1 MPLVDG
7 ILSARMIRIR
17 EKESQLQH
25 QSDDREP
32 KSPKPRIPII
42 AVDNTLDDNSRF
54 DYIQTGYVLAIDI
67 AWMIKV
73 VPSLLQTLI
82 ETFV

>member
-7 ILSARMIRIR
+7 ILSAKMIRIC

-32 KSPKPRIPII
+32 KSPKQRIPII
-42 AVDNTLDDNSRF
+42 AVDNTLDDNCRF
-54 DYIQTGYVLAIDI
+54 DYIQTGYALAVDI
-67 AWMIKV
+67 A
-73 VPSLLQTLI
+73 
-82 ETFV
+82 